1 MLASLPSAFTI
12 AGLKFKTFCSKF
24 TQNQFEPRAKRLT
37 FPKTCSSTKANLW
50 PVKPWLELRFLGK
63 LMTFREVMRNKT
75 LEEVRATL
83 AINLRT
89 IRLSKGIAQER
100 LALDAGVDRT
110 VVSKIERAV
119 TNPSIEV
126 LLKLA
131 NQLDVDLTDLF
142 VN

>member
-1 MLASLPSAFTI
+1 MCPSSRSATRRKS
-12 AGLKFKTFCSKF
+12 A
-24 TQNQFEPRAKRLT
+24 QNQTRQNTLMHLLVFLNIIIVAFKP
-37 FPKTCSSTKANLW
+37 W
-50 PVKPWLELRFLGK
+50 PVKPWLDLPFLGK
-63 LMTFREVMRNKT
+63 LMTFREVMRNNT
-75 LEEVRATL
+75 IEEVRATL

-119 TNPSIEV
+119 TNPSIEI

-131 NQLDVDLTDLF
+131 NHLDVDLNDLF
-142 VN
+142 VNQ